1 MNAEQALE
9 ADEDENG
16 RFANQ
21 SASFN
26 CCHCGAYAQHF
37 WGRPMGL
44 GGYTGRS
51 TQFVRQVSQPG
62 FVFAGCTA
70 CSSETIFLDGVVI
83 YPRVILAPTPHPD
96 LPKELAAD
104 FEEARQISSLSP
116 RGAAALWRLV
126 IQKLCP
132 LIGAKEGPIDRM
144 IGQLVKE
151 GKIPAVVQQ
160 AMDSVRVWG
169 NEAVHP
175 GTLDL
180 RDDAEMTT
188 RLFGLVNFVVE
199 KAISDPRQIAEIFGG
214 LPQGK
219 LDGIERRDGKA

>member
-1 MNAEQALE
+1 MPERMNAEQALE
-9 ADEDENG
+9 ADEVGNN

-26 CCHCGAYAQHF
+26 CCHCGAYAQHL

-51 TQFVRQVSQPG
+51 SQFVRQVSQPG
-62 FVFAGCTA
+62 FVFACCTA
-70 CSSETIFLDGVVI
+70 CSSETIFLDGFVV
-83 YPRVILAPTPHPD
+83 YPRVVLAPPPHPD
-96 LPKELAAD
+96 LPPELATD

-116 RGAAALWRLV
+116 RGAAALLRLV

-132 LIGAKEGPIDRM
+132 LIGAREGPIDRM
-144 IGQLVKE
+144 IGQLVQE

-169 NEAVHP
+169 QRS
-175 GTLDL
+175 GTP
-180 RDDAEMTT
+180 RHA
-188 RLFGLVNFVVE
+188 RLEG
-199 KAISDPRQIAEIFGG
+199 
-214 LPQGK
+214 
-219 LDGIERRDGKA
+219 